1 MPLTFIRAPRIVEVH
16 GNAKAL
22 AEFDG
27 RIVAAR
33 QDNQLGVTFH
43 PELDDDTRLHEL
55 FLQM

>member
-1 MPLTFIRAPRIVEVH
+1 MVEVH
-16 GNAKAL
+16 GDAEAL
-22 AEFDG
+22 AEVDG

-43 PELDDDTRLHEL
+43 PELDEDTRLHEL